1 MHKYRSNILRK
12 QVVRKPLLPRGHGSD
27 RGELQVL
34 VRRSSNRRGWLA
46 SPQVLL
52 RTDHFVFRKKN
63 FHLIIAGIILVVV
76 VFASRVWVSQPMLE
90 PFVTSSFVASPF
102 VASSL
107 PQEEILIFPPKIVS
121 TGTLQHV
128 VKRNET
134 IPSILRQHGL
144 DESYATPI
152 DKALRDLKEREQ
164 VDTALKAG
172 QELVLKLNGKGELE
186 ALTRH
191 AGSGKKL
198 AVKKVREKQFFAA
211 LKTPPQV
218 SRERVLL
225 GEVKTSFAQAADE
238 AGLSYE
244 VVDDFVDLFSD
255 RVNFRQ
261 DFRVGDRFTI
271 IYLEENSTDFH
282 SSQKG
287 VILAAALRVNGRHL
301 AAIRYVGTDGKERY
315 FNERGELLGSSFLRF
330 PVKFSRISSYF
341 STSRF
346 HPVLKRKR
354 PHHGVDFAAPTG
366 TPVRTVGDG
375 EVVFAGRSGG
385 SGIMVKIRHN
395 DRYMTAYL
403 HLSKIASGIRKGT
416 RVGRGQVIGAVGAT
430 GLATGPHLHYSLYDR
445 GKYKDPLQT
454 ALPNLGTLDQGTRVG
469 EGYLRR
475 VLYTL
480 NRYQVLDITKFFQ
493 A

>member
-1 MHKYRSNILRK
+1 MHKYRPNILRK
-12 QVVRKPLLPRGHGSD
+12 QVVRKPLLPRGHVSESGD
-27 RGELQVL
+27 LQVL
-34 VRRSSNRRGWLA
+34 VRRAPKLRKF
-46 SPQVLL
+46 SPQLL
-52 RTDHFVFRKKN
+52 PRANHFAPRRS
-63 FHLIIAGIILVVV
+63 HLIFVVTLLLLV
-76 VFASRVWVSQPMLE
+76 VFAMRMWVPQPMLE
-90 PFVTSSFVASPF
+90 PFVV
-102 VASSL
+102 SSL
-107 PQEEILIFPPKIVS
+107 QTNEMVLLPPKIVPLGS
-121 TGTLQHV
+121 LRHV
-128 VKRNET
+128 VRRNET
-134 IPSILRQHGL
+134 ISSILRQHGL
-144 DESYATPI
+144 DQSSAAPI
-152 DKALRDLKEREQ
+152 DKALHELGSREQ
-164 VDTALKAG
+164 IDTSLKAG
-172 QELVLKLNGKGELE
+172 QELVLRLNGKGELE

-191 AGSGKKL
+191 AGKGKKL
-198 AVKKVREKQFFAA
+198 AVKRVRGKKFFAA
-211 LKTPPQV
+211 LKSPPQI
-218 SRERVLL
+218 SRERVLI

-244 VVDDFVDLFSD
+244 IVDDFVDLFSD

-271 IYLEENSTDFH
+271 IFLEESSNDLH
-282 SSQKG
+282 LSQKG

-301 AAIRYVGTDGKERY
+301 AAIRYVGTDSKERY

-354 PHHGVDFAAPTG
+354 PHHGVDFAAPVG

-385 SGIMVKIRHN
+385 SGIMAKIRHN

-403 HLSKIASGIRKGT
+403 HLSKIAPGIRKGT
-416 RVGRGQVIGAVGAT
+416 RVGRGQLIGAVGAT
-430 GLATGPHLHYSLYDR
+430 GLATGPHLHYSLYDH

-454 ALPNLGTLDQGTRVG
+454 ALPNMGTLDKGTRVG